1 MQTADYS
8 HSRALKLTISGGP
21 SSRRETAKPDS
32 IGEWSEF
39 GEIRIC
45 EKIVPFGDVGDRI

>member
-1 MQTADYS
+1 MQKADLS
-8 HSRALKLTISGGP
+8 SENLKLTISGGP
-21 SSRRETAKPDS
+21 RSRRETAKPDS